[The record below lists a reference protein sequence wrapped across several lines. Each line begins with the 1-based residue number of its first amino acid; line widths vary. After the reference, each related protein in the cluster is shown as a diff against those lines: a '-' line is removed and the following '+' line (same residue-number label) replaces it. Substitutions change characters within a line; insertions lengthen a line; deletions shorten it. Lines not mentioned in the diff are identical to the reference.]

1 MDAGSRTA
9 AENHWQPSS
18 PGKPLVKWKNLA
30 NGTWC
35 GPDRVL
41 IWGRGA
47 VCVFPQD
54 AELPIWVP
62 ERLVRTV
69 NSPTQSPEDEARS
82 RFPMDTAAEAAAELA
97 DS

>member
-1 MDAGSRTA
+1 MAT
-9 AENHWQPSS
+9 ENHWQPSY

-35 GPDRVL
+35 GPDQVL

-69 NSPTQSPEDEARS
+69 DSSIQRPEDKARS
-82 RFPMDTAAEAAAELA
+82 RDSAGAAEAARKMA